1 MSSSNSLRLCLPLRQ
16 IYNARTDIDV
26 ASNSVLLFGDFEQ
39 RSEIDKDWLTVFGE
53 GKTYE
58 ILPKDDLHSVKIPRF
73 RDEYISMRNQSHL
86 IAFVNTLGTDPV
98 FIDITG
104 LPHHVWMPLVRV
116 CVENR
121 LDTIC
126 IYVEPKSYTYNPT
139 PKPGEFFD
147 LSEKLH
153 GFRPIP
159 TFARLATK
167 RAEESILVPLL
178 GFEGIRFR
186 HLIERIEPS
195 ERDISPVVGVPGFEL
210 EYPFHTF
217 EGNATVFSFTRSWQ
231 RIGYVDASCPFSLYS
246 HLESLRRKFID
257 KHLQIAT
264 IGTKPHALGAMMF
277 AMINPSV
284 ELLYDHPV
292 RRKGRTKGM
301 AKCHLYEISDFLCRQ
316 GMLNPNA

>member
-1 MSSSNSLRLCLPLRQ
+1 MTSSNSLSLCLPPRQ
-16 IYNARTDIDV
+16 VYDDRTGINVGDK
-26 ASNSVLLFGDFEQ
+26 SVLLYGIFEQ

-53 GKTYE
+53 ENTYE
-58 ILPKDDLHSVKIPRF
+58 ILPGEDLHNVKIPRF
-73 RDEYISMRNQSHL
+73 REGWISMRNQNDL
-86 IAFVNTLGTDPV
+86 INFLRSLNASAV

-104 LPHHVWMPLVRV
+104 LPHHVWMPLVRM
-116 CVENR
+116 CVEDGS
-121 LDTIC
+121 DTSC

-147 LSEKLH
+147 LSEKSH

-159 TFARLATK
+159 TFARLTTR
-167 RAEESILVPLL
+167 RAEETTLVPLL

-210 EYPFHTF
+210 DYPFHTF
-217 EGNATVFSFTRSWQ
+217 EGNATVLSVTRSWQ
-231 RIGYVDASCPFSLYS
+231 RVGYVDAACPFSLYS
-246 HLESLRRKFID
+246 HLERLKRNSPEKY
-257 KHLQIAT
+257 LQVAT

-277 AMINPSV
+277 AMANSNV
-284 ELLYDHPV
+284 ELLHDHPV

-301 AKCHLYEISDFLCRQ
+301 ARCHLYRVSEFLSGQ
-316 GMLNPNA
+316 VF